1 MGITILLTISTCLS
15 MGTGKLVE
23 GYKLEAAKEKS
34 NEVLKIA
41 SDEFDPTQYPLLS
54 NKTEEQQNE
63 ILKSIILDSFI
74 NFDFCSDEIKT
85 SLKNF
90 YNTENQNSSLDYI
103 ETANLS
109 KNNSLFYYTNLS
121 NSLALEFVQILLETK
136 CYIDFDK
143 INSIIVQEEK
153 ITSEDT
159 TLEIQDEKDGEV
171 EENEESTDLI
181 PLIENHDNSNLSINI
196 NQKIDSKLFIGL
208 DFPMD
213 TCISFYNIVSN
224 WLNKKAMM
232 TTIGTSALWKY
243 IIFLLSTNAT
253 SSTIMTSIIS
263 LFSSIWK
270 DIMAFFTTTGALG
283 IIVGAIFTIA
293 AISTIY
299 VVCKIYIAGSKQKGW
314 RIGTLFHS
322 LFKWEWLNEIY

>member
-1 MGITILLTISTCLS
+1 

-34 NEVLKIA
+34 IEVLKIA
-41 SDEFDPTQYPLLS
+41 NDEFVPTQYPLLS

-90 YNTENQNSSLDYI
+90 YNSENQNSSLDYI

-109 KNNSLFYYTNLS
+109 KNNSLFYYNNLP
-121 NSLALEFVQILLETK
+121 NSLALEFIQFLLETK
-136 CYIDFDK
+136 CYINFDE
-143 INSIIVQEEK
+143 IDSVIVQEEE
-153 ITSEDT
+153 ITSKNT
-159 TLEIQDEKDGEV
+159 TLEIQNEKDGEV

-181 PLIENHDNSNLSINI
+181 PLIENHDNSNLSINV

-243 IIFLLSTNAT
+243 IIFLLSTNAA

-263 LFSSIWK
+263 LFSSVWK
-270 DIMAFFTTTGALG
+270 DIMAFL
-283 IIVGAIFTIA
+283 
-293 AISTIY
+293 
-299 VVCKIYIAGSKQKGW
+299 Q
-314 RIGTLFHS
+314 TLV
-322 LFKWEWLNEIY
+322 L